1 MRAISKSQC
10 HKAPKVTRAN
20 QSNSLTALGAM
31 LLREAEKHAKDCRLA
46 NMLLRCAVKHGT
58 RQVFMVRG

>member
-20 QSNSLTALGAM
+20 ESNSLTALGAM
-31 LLREAEKHAKDCRLA
+31 LLRAAEKHVFAGGRPSG
-46 NMLLRCAVKHGT
+46 MLPRYAWKHGT
-58 RQVFMVRG
+58 QRRE